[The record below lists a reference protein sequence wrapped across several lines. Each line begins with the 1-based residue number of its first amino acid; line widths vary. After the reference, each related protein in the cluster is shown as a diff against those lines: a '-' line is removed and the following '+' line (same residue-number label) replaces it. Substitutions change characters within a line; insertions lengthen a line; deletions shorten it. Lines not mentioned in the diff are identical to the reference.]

1 MKSGKNFLK
10 SKVVVKKIVEIADIK
25 KNDVV
30 LEVGPGKGA
39 LTEELLKY
47 AKKVIAVEKDER
59 LAEFLKKKF
68 CGCKNL
74 ELMQGDILKVQSPK
88 SKVQNY
94 NSKFK
99 TLRNLKKYKIV
110 ANIPYYI
117 TSRFIRNFLT
127 AENQPVK
134 AVLMVQKEVAE
145 RICAKPPK
153 MNMLAIS
160 VQSYG
165 EPEIA
170 FKVARKYFSPQPKV
184 DSAVIIID
192 NISRKFFKK
201 FKESFNSG
209 LNVNIN
215 QRSLIYTI
223 KDQNTEKEFFDL
235 VKTGFSHKRKLLIN
249 NLAKIKTKKELE
261 MAFKKCEIAPN
272 ARAQELNLKDWKY
285 LTIKQSRIG

>member
-30 LEVGPGKGA
+30 LEVGQGKGA

-184 DSAVIIID
+184 DSTVIIID
-192 NISRKFFKK
+192 NISRKFFAIPT
-201 FKESFNSG
+201 SYVG
-209 LNVNIN
+209 IGRL
-215 QRSLIYTI
+215 
-223 KDQNTEKEFFDL
+223 EKEFFDL

-272 ARAQELNLKDWKY
+272 ARAQELNLKD
-285 LTIKQSRIG
+285 